1 MLRALFLR
9 KFTYT
14 IFFVFFMLVQIFM
27 YLPDN
32 LSTFKSMHCT
42 GPVSIFEDT
51 TQILELFGGCDG
63 GSLLSISLD
72 LLNGDGLGDKSKLFL
87 NLWPPGLSFV
97 HTIPIYLIGNSV
109 PLIFFYILLYIFI
122 FSIIYTVFM
131 YSQRNNLFFVLLAF
145 FFSIFFMFSSPVN
158 GWFFESGILYQ
169 ETFAYIFLV
178 IGFLISFKIDFSNK
192 FSFVPGILT
201 GICFGVAS
209 YFRSSLDIFNQ
220 ILIVTTLLI
229 LFIRLGF
236 NYSQKNFSDLGLKLS
251 KTLLGISLG
260 ILLVTI
266 PWRIYL
272 ATEIHQGNFS
282 WTVYSGIWKSRW
294 TPSQIMIE
302 QGLGPWVDSGMNL
315 GCQIDNEKCLYLN
328 QPNLISQIEN
338 VDFMTREEFYRN
350 ELINSIISNPLEYL
364 KNRSKVFILHWFT
377 DNKYNYLEKSNLYEG
392 LFFGLLAIIT
402 FFMVIYSG
410 SKNLIISNLIWVLL
424 IFSTLAPLSIFHIE
438 ARYLIFLKL
447 ISIFVFI
454 ENSKHIYLRSKK
466 L

>member
-1 MLRALFLR
+1 
-9 KFTYT
+9 
-14 IFFVFFMLVQIFM
+14 
-27 YLPDN
+27 
-32 LSTFKSMHCT
+32 
-42 GPVSIFEDT
+42 
-51 TQILELFGGCDG
+51 
-63 GSLLSISLD
+63 
-72 LLNGDGLGDKSKLFL
+72 
-87 NLWPPGLSFV
+87 
-97 HTIPIYLIGNSV
+97 
-109 PLIFFYILLYIFI
+109 
-122 FSIIYTVFM
+122 
-131 YSQRNNLFFVLLAF
+131 
-145 FFSIFFMFSSPVN
+145 
-158 GWFFESGILYQ
+158 
-169 ETFAYIFLV
+169 
-178 IGFLISFKIDFSNK
+178 
-192 FSFVPGILT
+192 
-201 GICFGVAS
+201 
-209 YFRSSLDIFNQ
+209 
-220 ILIVTTLLI
+220 
-229 LFIRLGF
+229 
-236 NYSQKNFSDLGLKLS
+236 
-251 KTLLGISLG
+251 
-260 ILLVTI
+260 
-266 PWRIYL
+266 
-272 ATEIHQGNFS
+272 
-282 WTVYSGIWKSRW
+282 
-294 TPSQIMIE
+294 
-302 QGLGPWVDSGMNL
+302 MNL